1 MPGASD
7 RASSAPLRRAPVHPE
22 GGQISRLALFPQSTS
37 AHSHNWLNCSHTRD
51 SDTSR
56 TRRDCSHTRNL
67 PSQHGQPLPL
77 VPSCG
82 DFPHSHLQLCGIDIV
97 ALFVRYILRNT
108 IIHNTPI
115 HMTKTASIGIDL
127 GHSSVKISVKSGA
140 KSPLVGAAEIFPT
153 VVRNWIP
160 ITNEETARKAQVDT
174 VEVNGKKFFVGVTA
188 QRQGQADSFSGQ
200 TRNWIETEQHDALL
214 VSAWERANRIL
225 GKNEL
230 EHPEHVAL
238 VLGLP
243 ASYYAEQRD
252 TLRSRANA
260 LLQPLVKPHQ
270 ELKIYVESQSRAPL
284 LCVVFDSNGVETG
297 VGGEDETWGVVE
309 IGQFTTDFTLH
320 DRGQE
325 VDSAATSARGA
336 QMVYD
341 RISAALKQKGYVAD
355 FETISS
361 AIQTRKIKVFG
372 KEEDVSDIISP
383 ALSEFSTYIDEE
395 VATRFGDKAQ
405 RMDGI
410 IVAGGGAYIVG
421 QNVKAKYPNAIIP
434 TNPRF
439 AVAEGYSRFGLL
451 TIC

>member
-1 MPGASD
+1 
-7 RASSAPLRRAPVHPE
+7 
-22 GGQISRLALFPQSTS
+22 
-37 AHSHNWLNCSHTRD
+37 
-51 SDTSR
+51 
-56 TRRDCSHTRNL
+56 
-67 PSQHGQPLPL
+67 
-77 VPSCG
+77 
-82 DFPHSHLQLCGIDIV
+82 
-97 ALFVRYILRNT
+97 
-108 IIHNTPI
+108 
-115 HMTKTASIGIDL
+115 MTYTASIGIDL
-127 GHSSVKISVKSGA
+127 GHSSVKLSVKSPE

-153 VVRNWIP
+153 VVRNWVP
-160 ITNEETARKAQVDT
+160 IANEETARKASIDT
-174 VEVNGKKFFVGVTA
+174 VEVNGKKFFVGITA

-200 TRNWIETEQHDALL
+200 SRNWIETEQHDALL
-214 VSAWERANRIL
+214 VSAWDRANRIL
-225 GKNEL
+225 AKNDM
-230 EHPEHVAL
+230 PEPERIAI

-252 TLRSRANA
+252 TLRQRASA
-260 LLQPLVKPHQ
+260 LLQPLVKPNQ
-270 ELKIYVESQSRAPL
+270 ELQIYVESQSRAPL

-297 VGGEDETWGVVE
+297 RAGEDEAWGVVE

-341 RISAALKQKGYVAD
+341 RIAASLKAKNYVSD

-361 AIQTRKIKVFG
+361 AIQSRKIKVFG
-372 KEEDVSDIISP
+372 KEVDVSDLITP
-383 ALSEFSTYIDEE
+383 ALQEFTTYIEEE
-395 VATRFGDKAQ
+395 VATRVGEKAQ

-421 QNVKAKYPNAIIP
+421 QHLKAKYPNAVIP